1 MSKKVIRSMSVL
13 ILFLVYISPVT
24 AGSPGDT
31 QEDLWKN
38 ESFIKKAQAAKAG
51 NWKRVKSRDVA
62 IVTLFELGRAADRI
76 ERSLQSRMDR
86 FYTFAYW
93 GAAILGLYLVL
104 QLAMSLIVIARLGR
118 RTGQGGV
125 RGTWP
130 PEGDF
135 QL

>member
-1 MSKKVIRSMSVL
+1 MSKKALGSVMVL

-38 ESFIKKAQAAKAG
+38 ESFVKRAKAAREG
-51 NWKRVKSRDVA
+51 NWGRVKSRDVA

-76 ERSLQSRMDR
+76 ERSLQSQMDR
-86 FYTFAYW
+86 FYIYAYW